1 MSLQQTIEQAFE
13 NRNEYSPANMPQD
26 VREAIEQVLEQLD
39 NGSLRVAEK
48 KDASIVRAE
57 SMDGHTWRIRL
68 VCASSTRKYGSRPGK
83 RRDRSAAGATFCQ
96 SHRHG

>member
-48 KDASIVRAE
+48 RTANGSLISGPKSSA
-57 SMDGHTWRIRL
+57 TL
-68 VCASSTRKYGSRPGK
+68 VPS
-83 RRDRSAAGATFCQ
+83 Q
-96 SHRHG
+96 

>member
-26 VREAIEQVLEQLD
+26 VRDAINQVLEQLD

-48 KDASIVRAE
+48 KDGEWVVNQWAKKAVLLSF
-57 SMDGHTWRIRL
+57 RL
-68 VCASSTRKYGSRPGK
+68 NDNYVQ
-83 RRDRSAAGATFCQ
+83 AAGEHVQFL
-96 SHRHG
+96 SLIHI